1 MIAAA
6 ILAILSATLATETA
20 PDDLDRALA
29 AVRGSAYRAHVA
41 FLADDLLEGRATG
54 TRGYDV
60 AALYVASELE
70 AMGLR
75 PAGERGGWFQPVPLR
90 QSRILESEVSFA
102 PAAGGAVV
110 KLTAPEDYVRFGD
123 PLRTESRIAA
133 PLVFA
138 GFGVSAPELGYDDYA
153 GLDVRGKIVI
163 VLFNA
168 PPRFPSEPRAHFA
181 SFRLKA
187 ANAAR
192 HGAVGMVA
200 LLTPEDEKRFSWE
213 RIIGEDLSSLYWLR
227 TDGTPEGVE
236 PAIQG
241 DFLLSPKGAQRLFAL
256 SPVPLDELF
265 RQTAQ
270 DRVKGFPLPVT
281 LTVASRSA
289 HHPVASANVVG
300 LLEGS
305 DPTLKDTYV
314 VYTAHLDHIGLGKP
328 VEGDK
333 TYNGA
338 YDNASGVAVIL
349 EVARA
354 LASLRERPR
363 RSVLFV
369 FVTGEEKG
377 LVGSDYFAQNPTVPG
392 ERLIANVNV
401 DMPLF
406 LFPLADIT
414 AFGAE
419 NSSLQDVVARA
430 VSRVGLAESPDPMPE
445 ENIFIRSDQ
454 YSFVRQGVPAVY
466 LVPGFRSS
474 DPSVNGA
481 QVVQQF
487 LQNDYHRPSDD
498 LSRPLDLPSVERFI
512 RANVLVG
519 FAVASDPEP
528 PRWKPGNF
536 FGKTFGRR

>member
-1 MIAAA
+1 
-6 ILAILSATLATETA
+6 
-20 PDDLDRALA
+20 
-29 AVRGSAYRAHVA
+29 
-41 FLADDLLEGRATG
+41 
-54 TRGYDV
+54 
-60 AALYVASELE
+60 
-70 AMGLR
+70 
-75 PAGERGGWFQPVPLR
+75 
-90 QSRILESEVSFA
+90 
-102 PAAGGAVV
+102 
-110 KLTAPEDYVRFGD
+110 
-123 PLRTESRIAA
+123 
-133 PLVFA
+133 
-138 GFGVSAPELGYDDYA
+138 
-153 GLDVRGKIVI
+153 
-163 VLFNA
+163 
-168 PPRFPSEPRAHFA
+168 
-181 SFRLKA
+181 
-187 ANAAR
+187 
-192 HGAVGMVA
+192 MVA

-289 HHPVASANVVG
+289 HHTVASANVVG